1 MSFALSRAAL
11 SVAFAVV
18 AATQASALDIKEVE
32 TADDKTIT
40 ILLSGE
46 VVAGDSLKV
55 RSFVGKLAGAKP
67 ITAQLAFG
75 GGLRPEAFS
84 IGRFLHQARVRT
96 VIPAK
101 TRCVSPC
108 PLVLVGGRSPDPK
121 QVSYMKYASAS
132 LGFSSVNPNF
142 PDKVYSV
149 ADLDKTMATTQNEIL
164 QIADYMT
171 EVGAN
176 ISLLKFYQSALK
188 PKEVRYISNEQAL
201 DLGIAIII
209 DATGE
214 VITPLKS
221 QP

>member
-1 MSFALSRAAL
+1 MSIALSGATLSAAL
-11 SVAFAVV
+11 AVF
-18 AATQASALDIKEVE
+18 AATQACALDIKQVE
-32 TADDKTIT
+32 TSDDKTIT
-40 ILLSGE
+40 VLLSGE
-46 VVAGDSLKV
+46 VVAGDSLRI
-55 RSFVGKLAGAKP
+55 RSLVGKLTGAKP

-75 GGLRPEAFS
+75 GGLRSEALS
-84 IGRFLHQARVRT
+84 IGRFLHQVRIRT

-101 TRCVSPC
+101 ARCISPC

-121 QVSYMKYASAS
+121 QVSYMKYSSATI
-132 LGFSSVNPNF
+132 GFSSIAPNF

-149 ADLDKTMATTQNEIL
+149 ADLDKTMAATQNDIL

-188 PKEVRYISNEQAL
+188 PKEIRYISNEQAL
-201 DLGIAIII
+201 DLGIAVIM
-209 DATGE
+209 DDTGE
-214 VITPLKS
+214 LITPLKP